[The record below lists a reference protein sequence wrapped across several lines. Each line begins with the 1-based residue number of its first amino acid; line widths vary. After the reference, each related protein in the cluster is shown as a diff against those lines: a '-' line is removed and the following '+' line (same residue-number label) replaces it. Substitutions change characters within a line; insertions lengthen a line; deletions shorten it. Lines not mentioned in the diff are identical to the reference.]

1 MKDTKNQNTNDET
14 LDRDL
19 ERMERITC
27 AAAQIVH
34 LQLMESPTPKIY
46 LASWTLLNVL
56 IAEHFTYILK
66 DVSKKEA
73 LEILVEGV
81 NNELKNIKE
90 NEEK

>member
-19 ERMERITC
+19 KRMERITC

-46 LASWTLLNVL
+46 LASWIVLNAL
-56 IAEHFTYILK
+56 IAEHFAYELEDMKTN
-66 DVSKKEA
+66 EA
-73 LEILVEGV
+73 LEMLVEGLK
-81 NNELKNIKE
+81 NELNSKE
-90 NEEK
+90 NGEK